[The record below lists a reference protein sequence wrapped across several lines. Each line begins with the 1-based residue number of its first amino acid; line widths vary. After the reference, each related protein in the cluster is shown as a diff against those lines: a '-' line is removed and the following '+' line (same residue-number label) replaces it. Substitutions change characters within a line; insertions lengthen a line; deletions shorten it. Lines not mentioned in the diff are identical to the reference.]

1 MVMFRALLAALVLIA
16 LPAWG
21 CSRDD
26 APDASAALAD
36 LVPVDPDTQAELLG
50 WSDLIP
56 EEELEALAAL
66 NEGRRDPSLM
76 SRFMSEGLVEG
87 QVGSFNVVEDLDG
100 LVVRMPGYLLPL
112 DYVERG
118 SAREFLFLPYHGA
131 CIHTPAPPPNQIV
144 YLRSIEPIRFNALW
158 EPVWV
163 EGRMQ
168 IERVDTELAA
178 IAYSMT
184 SRSVEPYRGGRQR

>member
-1 MVMFRALLAALVLIA
+1 MIRALFAALVLVA
-16 LPAWG
+16 LPAAG

-26 APDASAALAD
+26 APEASEALAN
-36 LVPVDPDTQAELLG
+36 LVPVDPDAPAELLG

-56 EEELEALAAL
+56 EDELEALAAL
-66 NEGRRDPSLM
+66 NDGRRDPSLM
-76 SRFMSEGLVEG
+76 SRFLGEGLVEG

-144 YLRSIEPIRFNALW
+144 YLRSIEPIAFNALW
-158 EPVWV
+158 DPVWV

-168 IERVDTELAA
+168 LERVDTELAA

-184 SRSVEPYRGGRQR
+184 LRSVEPYRGGRRR

>member
-1 MVMFRALLAALVLIA
+1 MIRALLAALALFA
-16 LPAWG
+16 LPLAG
-21 CSRDD
+21 CGGED
-26 APDASAALAD
+26 APQADGALAH
-36 LVPVDPDTQAELLG
+36 LVPVDPDAPAELIS
-50 WSDLIP
+50 WPDLIP
-56 EEELEALAAL
+56 DDELDAWEAL

-76 SRFMSEGLVEG
+76 SRFLSEGLVEG

-100 LVVRMPGYLLPL
+100 LIVRMPGYLLPL

-131 CIHTPAPPPNQIV
+131 CIHSPAPPPNQIV
-144 YLRSIEPIRFNALW
+144 YLRSIEPIQFNALW
-158 EPVWV
+158 DPVWV

-168 IERVDTELAA
+168 LERVDTELAA

-184 SRSVEPYRGGRQR
+184 VRSVEPYRGGRPR

>member
-1 MVMFRALLAALVLIA
+1 MIRALLAALVLFA
-16 LPAWG
+16 LPLAG
-21 CSRDD
+21 CGGDD
-26 APDASAALAD
+26 APQADGALAN
-36 LVPVDPDTQAELLG
+36 LVPVDPDAPAELIS
-50 WSDLIP
+50 WPDLIP
-56 EEELEALAAL
+56 DDELDAWEAL

-76 SRFMSEGLVEG
+76 SRFLAEGLVEG

-131 CIHTPAPPPNQIV
+131 CIHSPAPPPNQIV
-144 YLRSIEPIRFNALW
+144 YLRSIEPIAFNALW
-158 EPVWV
+158 DPVWV

-168 IERVDTELAA
+168 LERVDTELAA

-184 SRSVEPYRGGRQR
+184 VLSVEPYRGGRPR

>member
-1 MVMFRALLAALVLIA
+1 MIRALLTGLVLFA
-16 LPAWG
+16 LPLAG
-21 CSRDD
+21 CSGDD
-26 APDASAALAD
+26 APGAQSAPTALT
-36 LVPVDPDTQAELLG
+36 PVDPAAPAELVS

-56 EEELEALAAL
+56 DDELEALEAL

-76 SRFMSEGLVEG
+76 GRFLGEGLAEG

-144 YLRSIEPIRFNALW
+144 YLRSIEPIQFNALW

-168 IERVDTELAA
+168 VERVDTELAA

-184 SRSVEPYRGGRQR
+184 SRSVEPYRGGRPR

>member
-1 MVMFRALLAALVLIA
+1 MIRPLLSAACLFALALC
-16 LPAWG
+16 G
-21 CSRDD
+21 CSD
-26 APDASAALAD
+26 APSGQSDHASLT
-36 LVPVDPDTQAELLG
+36 PVDPSAPAELLS
-50 WSDLIP
+50 WTDLIP
-56 EEELEALAAL
+56 EDELEAMQAL

-76 SRFMSEGLVEG
+76 SRFLSEGLVEG
-87 QVGSFNVVEDLDG
+87 QVGTFNVVEDLDG
-100 LVVRMPGYLLPL
+100 LIVRMPGYLLPL

-118 SAREFLFLPYHGA
+118 VSHEFLFLPYHGA

-184 SRSVEPYRGGRQR
+184 ARSVKPYRGGRQR